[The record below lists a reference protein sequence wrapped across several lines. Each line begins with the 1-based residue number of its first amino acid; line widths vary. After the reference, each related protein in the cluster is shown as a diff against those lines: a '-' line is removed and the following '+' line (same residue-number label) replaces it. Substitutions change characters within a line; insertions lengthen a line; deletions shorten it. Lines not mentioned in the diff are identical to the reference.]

1 MNKNSLAENNR
12 KSVAITAVI
21 FLLPVILF
29 LAVYVLYPIIDT
41 FVISTYKWNGISA
54 NRDFV
59 GLKNWK
65 RLLADTKFWIAFWHN
80 IVIMV
85 VSVIIQIPL
94 GLALAT
100 FLNFFTKKVR
110 ISRIFKTV

>member
-1 MNKNSLAENNR
+1 MNKNKNSLEANNR

-65 RLLADTKFWIAFWHN
+65 RLLEDTKFWA
-80 IVIMV
+80 
-85 VSVIIQIPL
+85 
-94 GLALAT
+94 
-100 FLNFFTKKVR
+100 
-110 ISRIFKTV
+110 